1 MAVDAS
7 MFQVQGKVGGGGSAT
22 KFYVKNKAGELEEIE
37 IPYDQFSAPIDG
49 WYVLRIKGFS
59 SPYDDAAGQYGP
71 SKKMRVLV
79 VVRAPGNPN
88 DKRMFSFKLAIAKQD
103 KHGNWFP
110 NVSNKSASGQ
120 MIVAARGAEI
130 AANEGINFTDYIGMD
145 FGAYVEQQVVTN
157 EYGVTAYGNIRKDSW
172 CPADEI
178 AAKIAAAQALV
189 ASVPAPKANPF
200 LDDDDN

>member
-1 MAVDAS
+1 MAVDTS
-7 MFQVQGKVGGGGSAT
+7 VFQAQGKVGGGGTAA
-22 KFYVKNKAGELEEIE
+22 KFFVKGKSGELEEIE

-49 WYVLRIKGFS
+49 WYVLRIKGLS
-59 SPYDDAAGQYGP
+59 QPYDDAGGQYGP

-88 DKRMFSFKLAIAKQD
+88 DRRMFSFKLSIAKQD
-103 KHGNWFP
+103 KHGNWYQ

-120 MIVAARGAEI
+120 MIVAARGTEI
-130 AANEGINFTDYIGMD
+130 AADEPINFAHYIGMD

-178 AAKIAAAQALV
+178 AAKVAAAQALV

>member
-7 MFQVQGKVGGGGSAT
+7 MFQAKGKVGGGGGGG
-22 KFYVKNKAGELEEIE
+22 KFFVKNKAGELEEIE
-37 IPYDQFSAPIDG
+37 IPYEQFSAPIDG
-49 WYVLRIKGFS
+49 WYVLRIKGFAR
-59 SPYDDAAGQYGP
+59 PVEHTAGQFGP
-71 SKKMRVLV
+71 SKKMRTLV

-88 DKRMFSFKLAIAKQD
+88 DKRMFSFNLSVAKQD
-103 KHGNWFP
+103 KQGHWYQ

-120 MIVAARGAEI
+120 MIVAARGVEI
-130 AANEGINFTDYIGMD
+130 GPDEDINFADYIGMD